1 MKKALVLTW
10 PAPDV
15 EETERLIQKTHGKMK
30 VMAIAFRTGHY
41 DVIRCLHEHQIKV
54 ACCHTAAYAEDIY
67 ETKKVAGFDIAT
79 HLGNGM
85 KFIIEM

>member
-1 MKKALVLTW
+1 
-10 PAPDV
+10 
-15 EETERLIQKTHGKMK
+15 MK
-30 VMAIAFRTGHY
+30 VMAIAPELPGAY

-67 ETKKVAGFDIAT
+67 EAKRVAGFDIAT

-85 KFIIEM
+85 REFIIEM